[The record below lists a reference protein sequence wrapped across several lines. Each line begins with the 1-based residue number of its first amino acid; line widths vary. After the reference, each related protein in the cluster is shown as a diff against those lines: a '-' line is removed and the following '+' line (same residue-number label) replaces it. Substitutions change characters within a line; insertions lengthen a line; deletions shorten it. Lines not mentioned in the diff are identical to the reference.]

1 MIFSACKSNGAIP
14 RVPTSFSA
22 VANSAVPARKGNHS
36 PMTQRPGRWGTTWVL
51 LADLIATLGAVA
63 FAIIYSKDNP
73 WVFAPVLCVTLFLS
87 ILVAI
92 LVRQSDKMLKTVSH
106 DTSFHPRVSQ
116 P

>member
-1 MIFSACKSNGAIP
+1 MI
-14 RVPTSFSA
+14 
-22 VANSAVPARKGNHS
+22 ARS
-36 PMTQRPGRWGTTWVL
+36 GRWGTTKVL

-63 FAIIYSKDNP
+63 FAVAYTKDNP
-73 WVFAPVLCVTLFLS
+73 WVFAPVLCVTLFLA

-106 DTSFHPRVSQ
+106 GTSSHPRVSQ